1 MELAISGRNTHIPR
15 WLEDYIEKKV
25 GKLDRYLPSLD
36 EGRVDVREENTRA
49 QSQHYVV
56 QVTLYDKKGKML
68 RGEER
73 GADIRSAVD
82 LVVDK
87 MHHQILRFKTKRLDR
102 YQRGGGDEY
111 WGEEMAIEAEE
122 DEDDT
127 GTATVVRTK
136 RFAVSP
142 MNTEEAVE
150 QMDLLGH
157 TFFVYYDADTGQI
170 QVVYRRHDGNYGVLI
185 PELT

>member
-1 MELAISGRNTHIPR
+1 MELAITGRNTHIAN

-25 GKLDRYLPSLD
+25 GKLDRYLPSLE
-36 EGRVDVREENTRA
+36 EGRVDVSEEQTRQQA
-49 QSQHYVV
+49 QHYVV
-56 QVTLYDKKGKML
+56 QVTLYDKKGKIL

-87 MHHQILRFKTKRLDR
+87 MHQQILRFKTKRLNR

-111 WGEEMAIEAEE
+111 WGEESPVEVEE
-122 DEDDT
+122 DPSRSL
-127 GTATVVRTK
+127 VRTK
-136 RFAVSP
+136 RFAISP
-142 MNTEEAVE
+142 MNAEEAIE

-157 TFFVYYDADTGQI
+157 TFFVYYDADAGQV
-170 QVVYRRHDGNYGVLI
+170 QVVYRRHDGNYGLII
-185 PELT
+185 PELA

>member
-1 MELAISGRNTHIPR
+1 MELTVTGRNTQIPR

-25 GKLDRYLPSLD
+25 GKLDRYLPSL
-36 EGRVDVREENTRA
+36 EGGRVDVKEEQTRQQA
-49 QSQHYVV
+49 QHYVV

-102 YQRGGGDEY
+102 YQRGGGDEQ
-111 WGEEMAIEAEE
+111 WGEELPIETEE
-122 DEDDT
+122 EET
-127 GTATVVRTK
+127 PANSLVRTK
-136 RFAVSP
+136 RFAISP
-142 MNTEEAVE
+142 MGAEEAIE

-157 TFFVYYDADTGQI
+157 TFFVYYDADAGQV
-170 QVVYRRHDGNYGVLI
+170 QVVYRRHDGNYGLII
-185 PELT
+185 PELA